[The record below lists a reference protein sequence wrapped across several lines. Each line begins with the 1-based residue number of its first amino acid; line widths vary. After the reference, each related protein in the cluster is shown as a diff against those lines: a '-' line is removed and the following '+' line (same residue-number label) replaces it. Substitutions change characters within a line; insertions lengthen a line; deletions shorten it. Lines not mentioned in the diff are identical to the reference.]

1 MVWFSQLFLG
11 SSAAQATVVL
21 SLTIVLGLALGL
33 IAFRGIRL
41 GVGGV
46 LFSGLALAHF
56 GLRVDHGVLEF
67 VREFGLILFVFSIG
81 MQVGPGFV
89 DSLRRR
95 GLKLNLLATMIVM
108 LGVLTTVACFFI
120 FDLPLPVAVGLFSGG
135 VTNTPSLA
143 AASQVFN
150 ELAATPAAATA
161 AVGDAGLGYA
171 VAYPFGIFGIILV
184 MLIMRAAFRIDTAAE
199 LRKITEEARAGQ
211 SGLSSLTVEVS
222 NPNVFG
228 RRLEQ
233 IAGLQEPGLV
243 ISRIKEPIEPRDADT
258 SSNDL
263 ANAQNVIHLP
273 APHCVL
279 REGMLVHAVGDSA
292 GLSRLQTLL
301 GPISAVDL
309 TTLPGPLE
317 YRALLVTRNG
327 AAGRRPAD
335 LGLTQ
340 ENGVSITR
348 IMRAEMEFSPNYGV
362 NLRLGDRLVAVG
374 DARSLDRA
382 EAIVGNSAKAL
393 SHPQVLPIFMGIV
406 LGVILGSIPVPI
418 PGLPSSV
425 KLGLAGGPLLVAIL
439 LSRVHSVAGI
449 VWYLPTSANLILRE
463 VGISLFLACVGLIAG
478 ERFMAA
484 LVDGSGLFWMGIAAC
499 ITFIPL
505 IITAL
510 VAHMF
515 LKVNYPTLCGLLSGS
530 MTDPPALAFANQM
543 LGSDAP
549 ASTYA
554 TVYPLTMILRI
565 LMGQLLVL
573 GLYAF

>member
-1 MVWFSQLFLG
+1 MTWFTQLFLG
-11 SSAAQATVVL
+11 HSAAQATVVL

-33 IAFRGIRL
+33 ITFRGIRL

-56 GLRVDHGVLEF
+56 GLRVDHAVLEF

-95 GLKLNLLATMIVM
+95 GLKLNALAAMIVL
-108 LGVLTTVACFFI
+108 LGVLTTVICFFA

-143 AASQVFN
+143 AASQVFT
-150 ELAATPAAATA
+150 ELAASPAAATA

-199 LRKITEEARAGQ
+199 LREITRQAGEGQ
-211 SGLSSLTVEVS
+211 PGLASLTVKVS

-228 RRLEQ
+228 KLLDQ
-233 IAGLQEPGLV
+233 IPGLHDPGLV
-243 ISRIKEPIEPRDADT
+243 ISRVKEPEATAKPNEAFGR
-258 SSNDL
+258 L
-263 ANAQNVIHLP
+263 QGAQGDIH
-273 APHCVL
+273 APTPLCTL
-279 REGMLVHAVGDSA
+279 REGMLVHGVGDPK
-292 GLSRLQTLL
+292 GLERLQTLI
-301 GPISAVDL
+301 GPPAGVDIS
-309 TTLPGPLE
+309 TLPGPLE
-317 YRALLVTRNG
+317 FRHLLVTHTE
-327 AAGRRPAD
+327 AAGRHLTD

-340 ENGVSITR
+340 EHGVSITR
-348 IMRAEMEFSPNYGV
+348 IVRSEMEFSPDSGAS
-362 NLRLGDRLVAVG
+362 LRLGDKVVAVG
-374 DARSLDRA
+374 DAAALDRA
-382 EAIVGNSAKAL
+382 EGIVGNSAKAL
-393 SHPQVLPIFMGIV
+393 SHPHVLPIFVGIA
-406 LGVILGSIPVPI
+406 LGTILGSIPMAV
-418 PGLPSSV
+418 PGLPSGV
-425 KLGLAGGPLLVAIL
+425 KLGLAGGPLLMAIL
-439 LSRVHSVAGI
+439 LSRVHSFAGM

-463 VGISLFLACVGLIAG
+463 VGIALFLACVGLNAG
-478 ERFMAA
+478 SRFMAA
-484 LVDGSGLFWMGIAAC
+484 VMDGSGLSWMGIAAC
-499 ITFIPL
+499 ITFFPL
-505 IITAL
+505 LITAL
-510 VAHMF
+510 VAHIV
-515 LKVNYPTLCGLLSGS
+515 LKVNYPSLCGLLSGS

-549 ASTYA
+549 ASVYA

-573 GLYAF
+573 GLYTF